1 MKKELHFDV
10 LIFEGD
16 DEDPAYVMIIQY
28 NDDGKGM
35 NIPGSEEIYIIFRQ
49 ADVKNLIA
57 AHHKHLCPDCIE
69 DLQDAINTF
78 DEAENLVNVPPT
90 HITGAAARAM
100 AATIA
105 LAMTAVINDADVE
118 ESDGDDNEGEDE
130 AAPGSKKPHELN

>member
-28 NDDGKGM
+28 HDDGKGV

-49 ADVKNLIA
+49 ADVENLIA
-57 AHHKHLCPDCIE
+57 AHEKHLCPDCIE

-78 DEAENLVNVPPT
+78 AEAQNLVNVPPT

-105 LAMTAVINDADVE
+105 LAMTAVLNDDGFE
-118 ESDGDDNEGEDE
+118 ESEDDDNEGEDDT
-130 AAPGSKKPHELN
+130 APAGKKPHELN